1 METYAPV
8 NRIWPRFMLLAL
20 PFVAVA
26 IFLSV
31 QLSRSVGS
39 VSVSSQL
46 ATSSTAPGSPPSL
59 PWPKKGAAA
68 VYVEG
73 VGMIG
78 ANHDEKPQPIASVTK
93 VMTAYLILKDHPLVQ
108 GQAGGNITITQDD
121 VAAYQRDAAQE
132 QSVVAVT
139 AGKQLTEYELLEG
152 LLIASGNNLGEIL
165 ANWDAGS
172 IQAFVDKM
180 NAEAQALGMK
190 NTHYAD
196 ASGFS
201 SGSLSTAQD
210 QVLLAVAAMS
220 NPVFAEVVNQ
230 VQATLPTAGTIY
242 NVNNQL
248 GKDGIVGVKTGWT
261 EDAGGCFL
269 FAANAQLGTR
279 TFRVYGAV
287 LGQDTLQDA
296 FDASHSLIRTV
307 GPAVQTAKVM
317 TAGQTVATVKA
328 PWSKN
333 IDAQTTQDV
342 EMLVWPGM
350 PVRTAVDVAT
360 PKTPIAQGADLGS
373 VTVQVGD
380 QKAQVPV
387 KATGSIQKSS
397 LSWRL
402 FHF

>member
-1 METYAPV
+1 MDAYASP
-8 NRIWPRFMLLAL
+8 NRIWPRLMLLAL
-20 PFVAVA
+20 PIIGVA

-39 VSVSSQL
+39 VSVSTQL
-46 ATSSTAPGSPPSL
+46 AASSTAPGSPPAL
-59 PWPKKGAAA
+59 PWPNKGAAA

-73 VGMIG
+73 VGLIG
-78 ANHDEKPQPIASVTK
+78 ANHDQKPQAIASVTK
-93 VMTAYLILKDHPLVQ
+93 VMTAYLVLKDHPLVQ
-108 GQAGGNITITQDD
+108 GQAGGNITITPDD
-121 VAAYQRDAAQE
+121 VAAYQRELAQE

-139 AGKQLTEYELLEG
+139 AGKQLTEYELLQG
-152 LLIASGNNLGEIL
+152 LLIASGNNLGEVL

-172 IQAFVDKM
+172 VQAFVDKM

-201 SGSLSTAQD
+201 SGSLSTAED
-210 QVLLAVAAMS
+210 QVILAVAAMN
-220 NPVFAEVVNQ
+220 NPVFAEIVNQ
-230 VQATLPTAGTIY
+230 VQATLPTAGTIF

-248 GKDGIVGVKTGWT
+248 GKDGLVGVKTGWT

-279 TFRVYGAV
+279 TFMVYGAV

-296 FDASHSLIRTV
+296 FDASRNLIRTV
-307 GPAVQTAKVM
+307 GPGIQSMKVM
-317 TAGQTVATVKA
+317 TAGQTVATLKT
-328 PWSKN
+328 PWSKS
-333 IDAQTTQDV
+333 IDAQATQDV
-342 EMLVWPGM
+342 DMLVWPGM
-350 PVRTAVDVAT
+350 PIRTAVDVPT
-360 PKTPIAQGADLGS
+360 PKTPLAQGGDLGS

-387 KATGSIQKSS
+387 KATNSIQKSS

-402 FHF
+402 FRF